1 MANLLAKL
9 ILHVKD
15 YKTKEEADTSF
26 VGEVVSVDSDL
37 KTNIYRFFE
46 TDSGTLMVSIDY
58 KKEKVIIQER
68 SDNVHLTLELE
79 EGNFGKCIY
88 SFDANNTLNLES
100 RAWEIKV
107 DEDHVYLDY
116 DLYAPNDHDKPMTRN
131 IVEIKCE
138 VKKPC

>member
-26 VGEVVSVDSDL
+26 VGEVVSVDSEL

-58 KKEKVIIQER
+58 KKEKIIIQER
-68 SDNVHLTLELE
+68 NDSVHMTLELE
-79 EGNFGKCIY
+79 LNKFGRCIY
-88 SFDANNTLNLES
+88 SFDPTNTLELETKC
-100 RAWEIKV
+100 WEAHI

-116 DLYAPNDHDKPMTRN
+116 DLYVPGDHDKPLTRN